1 MRLPVRAQRRGGCR
15 RGRSGPGAGGRRC
28 ARSHRAF
35 EDGQQV
41 ADVDDVAH
49 LDLELF
55 EHAGGGRRDFH
66 RGLVGLHRDQR
77 LLDLDGVAGL
87 DQDFNDGDILEVA
100 DVGDADFDRAGG
112 GGSRSGCR
120 HGAAT
125 DLLAAGAGAAWAAA
139 GFDAEGAASAPAT
152 SSVRTTEPCLTLSS
166 SLTLSS
172 LTTPAWLE
180 GISMEALSDST
191 VISDCSAF
199 TVSPGLT
206 SNSITVTSSKSPI
219 SGT

>member
-1 MRLPVRAQRRGGCR
+1 MRLPVRAQQLRRTEPER
-15 RGRSGPGAGGRRC
+15 RLGVGAG
-28 ARSHRAF
+28 
-35 EDGQQV
+35 
-41 ADVDDVAH
+41 
-49 LDLELF
+49 
-55 EHAGGGRRDFH
+55 
-66 RGLVGLHRDQR
+66 
-77 LLDLDGVAGL
+77 
-87 DQDFNDGDILEVA
+87 
-100 DVGDADFDRAGG
+100 DALAAAEPSRMA
-112 GGSRSGCR
+112 SRSPMLTTSPILTLSSLSTPAADDGISIEALSDSTVISDCSTLMVSPGLTR
-120 HGAAT
+120 TSMTETSLKSPMSGMRTSTGPEAAGAAAGAGAGAAT

-191 VISDCSAF
+191 VMSDCSAF